1 MGKKFRTGTVLIT
14 LIMALSFYSTVFA
27 AFKYEHDPMEN
38 PKAAQDIVVD
48 PNAVYGYAPN
58 PNSTR
63 LKEYASYDWSD
74 QKAVEEMKKQR
85 EEYHDSMKELYGMIK
100 AMKSEGK
107 GIEEI
112 ARAVST
118 RRNEIRLEAYKG
130 DPEGLAKVKKSNLDK
145 FGNENG
151 GTPDY
156 FYDKYGDWE
165 TVLEKALSAN
175 AGADACLGLYDKY
188 YDTYSISIVERDLPK
203 EINAGGI
210 IGFIIWSICALIMIG
225 IGVWSWRSQKA
236 VGFFTGVKAPEVK
249 DVVKYNHSVAILW
262 FAYGILFEAF
272 GVPLL
277 FFKQN
282 SGEFVITFFGTI
294 LSTLALVIGYTVILK
309 KHQRQA

>member
-63 LKEYASYDWSD
+63 LKEFASYDWSD

-85 EEYHDSMKELYGMIK
+85 
-100 AMKSEGK
+100 
-107 GIEEI
+107 
-112 ARAVST
+112 
-118 RRNEIRLEAYKG
+118 
-130 DPEGLAKVKKSNLDK
+130 
-145 FGNENG
+145 
-151 GTPDY
+151 
-156 FYDKYGDWE
+156 
-165 TVLEKALSAN
+165 
-175 AGADACLGLYDKY
+175 
-188 YDTYSISIVERDLPK
+188 RDLPK
-203 EINAGGI
+203 EANAGGI
-210 IGFIIWSICALIMIG
+210 IGFTIWSICALIMIG

-272 GVPLL
+272 GIPLL

-309 KHQRQA
+309 KHQRPA